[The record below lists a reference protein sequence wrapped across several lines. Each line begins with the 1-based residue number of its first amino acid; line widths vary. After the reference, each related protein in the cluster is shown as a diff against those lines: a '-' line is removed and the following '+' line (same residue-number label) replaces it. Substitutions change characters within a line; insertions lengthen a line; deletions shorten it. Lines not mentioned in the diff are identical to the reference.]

1 MSTRDRL
8 TRLTADLLQPV
19 AGPASAPRPS
29 YAALAAPANP
39 AGAADTGGAAP
50 GAEVP
55 ASPDGGPVAQDG
67 QAAPMAQ
74 PAQPASS
81 SPAALETRFPGVSPR
96 QPGRKTGPGEM
107 LAFRG
112 QMLAAEGEVARLRDA
127 LQQFDGSWPTRKL
140 DPQRVLPSRWANR
153 HEASFATADF
163 IRFKAD
169 IEHAGGNVQP
179 IVVRPLAGDAGR
191 YEIVF
196 GHRRHRACLE
206 LGLPVLAAIWTA
218 PMSDLDLFAAM
229 DRENRERAD
238 LSAWEQGTMYR
249 RALDEQMFPSQ
260 RRLAESLGVS
270 HTWVRKAIA
279 VADIPDPVVQCFRSP
294 LELQFKHAEQIGDAL
309 MADRKGVLRRAEKL
323 RQSERFSA
331 SAVVAALVGKQRGAG
346 ESARDIRVGG
356 VLAGKVSWDA
366 RGQATIRLLPGL
378 VHADNVAALVDAIA
392 AVVEPPAGKPG
403 RP

>member
-8 TRLTADLLQPV
+8 SRLTADLV
-19 AGPASAPRPS
+19 
-29 YAALAAPANP
+29 
-39 AGAADTGGAAP
+39 
-50 GAEVP
+50 VP
-55 ASPDGGPVAQDG
+55 ATTL
-67 QAAPMAQ
+67 
-74 PAQPASS
+74 PATP
-81 SPAALETRFPGVSPR
+81 PAAAEPPAAVPPADPQAEETRFPGVTPR

-112 QMLAAEGEVARLRDA
+112 QMLAAEGEVTRLRDA
-127 LQQFDGSWPTRKL
+127 LQLFDGSLPTKKL
-140 DPQRVLPSRWANR
+140 DPRSVVPSRWANR
-153 HEASFATADF
+153 HDASFTTPAF

-179 IVVRPLAGDAGR
+179 IVVRPVEGESAV

-218 PMSDLDLFAAM
+218 PMSDPELFAAM

-249 RALDEQMFPSQ
+249 KALDEQMFPSQ

-279 VADIPDPVVQCFRSP
+279 VAEIPDPVVQCFRSP
-294 LELQFKHAEQIGDAL
+294 LELQFKHAEQIADAL
-309 MADRKGVLRRAEKL
+309 AADRKGVLRRAEKL

-331 SAVVAALVGKQRGAG
+331 AAVVAALVGRQRMAS
-346 ESARDIRVGG
+346 ESAREIRVQGDLVG
-356 VLAGKVSWDA
+356 RVSWDE
-366 RGQATIRLLPGL
+366 RGQATIRLLPGV
-378 VHADNVAALVDAIA
+378 VHADNVGPLIDAISGLVQA
-392 AVVEPPAGKPG
+392 PATRKPG
-403 RP
+403 A

>member
-8 TRLTADLLQPV
+8 SRLTADLLAPNLPTAQKTE
-19 AGPASAPRPS
+19 SARPS
-29 YAALAAPANP
+29 EVQVDAAV
-39 AGAADTGGAAP
+39 P
-50 GAEVP
+50 GASQAEV
-55 ASPDGGPVAQDG
+55 
-67 QAAPMAQ
+67 
-74 PAQPASS
+74 
-81 SPAALETRFPGVSPR
+81 ETRFPEVTPR

-112 QMLAAEGEVARLRDA
+112 QMLAAEGEVTRLRDA
-127 LQQFDGSWPTRKL
+127 LQQFDDSLPTKKL
-140 DPQRVLPSRWANR
+140 DPKSVAPSRWSNR
-153 HEASFATADF
+153 HEASFSTAEF

-179 IVVRPLAGDAGR
+179 ILVRPTDAAAIS

-218 PMSDLDLFAAM
+218 PMSDLELFAAM

-238 LSAWEQGTMYR
+238 LTAWEQGTMYR
-249 RALDEQMFPSQ
+249 KALEEQMFPSQ

-279 VADIPDPVVQCFRSP
+279 VAEIPDPVVQCFRSP
-294 LELQFKHAEQIGDAL
+294 LELQFRHAEQISDAL
-309 MADRKGVLRRAEKL
+309 LADRKGVLRRAEKL

-331 SAVVAALVGKQRGAG
+331 SAVVAALIGKQRGAG
-346 ESARDIRVGG
+346 EPAREIRVGG
-356 VLAGKVSWDA
+356 TLAGKVSWDA

-378 VHADNVAALVDAIA
+378 VHAENVGALVDAISS
-392 AVVEPPAGKPG
+392 VVEPTAAKK
-403 RP
+403 

>member
-8 TRLTADLLQPV
+8 SRLTADLLTPMPQLGQE
-19 AGPASAPRPS
+19 ADAPRPS
-29 YAALAAPANP
+29 EVAADAAAPAP
-39 AGAADTGGAAP
+39 SQAG
-50 GAEVP
+50 V
-55 ASPDGGPVAQDG
+55 
-67 QAAPMAQ
+67 
-74 PAQPASS
+74 
-81 SPAALETRFPGVSPR
+81 ETRFPGVTSR

-112 QMLAAEGEVARLRDA
+112 QMLAAEGEVTRLREA
-127 LQQFDGSWPTRKL
+127 LQQFDDSLPTKKL
-140 DPQRVLPSRWANR
+140 DPKTLVPSRWSNR
-153 HEASFATADF
+153 HEASYATADF

-179 IVVRPLAGDAGR
+179 ILVRPGPAETQS

-218 PMSDLDLFAAM
+218 PMSDLELFAAM

-238 LSAWEQGTMYR
+238 LSAWEQGAMYR
-249 RALDEQMFPSQ
+249 KALDEQMFPSQ

-279 VADIPDPVVQCFRSP
+279 VAEIPEPVVQCFRSP
-294 LELQFKHAEQIGDAL
+294 LEIQFRHAEMISEAL
-309 MADRKGVLRRAEKL
+309 EADRKGVLRRADKL

-331 SAVVAALVGKQRGAG
+331 SAVVAALVGKQRGAR
-346 ESARDIRVGG
+346 ETPRDIRVGG
-356 VLAGKVSWDA
+356 TLAGKLSWDA
-366 RGQATIRLLPGL
+366 RGQATIRLMPGV
-378 VHADNVAALVDAIA
+378 VHGENVAALVEAISG
-392 AVVEPPAGKPG
+392 VIGPG
-403 RP
+403 TVKE

>member
-8 TRLTADLLQPV
+8 SRLTADLVVPPVPGPV
-19 AGPASAPRPS
+19 AASPASTV
-29 YAALAAPANP
+29 PATEP
-39 AGAADTGGAAP
+39 PGAAP
-50 GAEVP
+50 TDTPPLAADPVP
-55 ASPDGGPVAQDG
+55 
-67 QAAPMAQ
+67 
-74 PAQPASS
+74 
-81 SPAALETRFPGVSPR
+81 LETRFPGVTPR

-127 LQQFDGSWPTRKL
+127 LQQFDGSLPTKKL
-140 DPQRVLPSRWANR
+140 DPSTVVPSRWANR
-153 HEASFATADF
+153 HDASFSTPDF

-179 IVVRPLAGDAGR
+179 IVVRPPDADGQG

-218 PMSDLDLFAAM
+218 PMSDLELFAAM

-249 RALDEQMFPSQ
+249 KALEEQMFPSQ

-294 LELQFKHAEQIGDAL
+294 LELQFKHAEQIADAL
-309 MADRKGVLRRAEKL
+309 LADRKGVLRRAEKL

-331 SAVVAALVGKQRGAG
+331 AAVVAALVGKQRMAG
-346 ESARDIRVGG
+346 EAAREIRVGG
-356 VLAGKVSWDA
+356 ELAGRIAWDE
-366 RGQATIRLLPGL
+366 RGQATIRLLPGV
-378 VHADNVAALVDAIA
+378 VHADNVGALVDAIS
-392 AVVEPPAGKPG
+392 AVVQAPTRRK
-403 RP
+403 

>member
-8 TRLTADLLQPV
+8 SRLTADLV
-19 AGPASAPRPS
+19 
-29 YAALAAPANP
+29 
-39 AGAADTGGAAP
+39 
-50 GAEVP
+50 VP
-55 ASPDGGPVAQDG
+55 
-67 QAAPMAQ
+67 
-74 PAQPASS
+74 PASS
-81 SPAALETRFPGVSPR
+81 PGPAPGPVPVAVAQASEDASAAPQVAHEAAATLPGPAPLETRFPGVSLR

-112 QMLAAEGEVARLRDA
+112 QMLAAEGEVTRLRDA
-127 LQQFDGSWPTRKL
+127 LQQFDGSLPTKKL
-140 DPQRVLPSRWANR
+140 DARTVVPSRWANR

-169 IEHAGGNVQP
+169 VEHAGGNVQP
-179 IVVRPLAGDAGR
+179 IVVRPLNAEATS

-218 PMSDLDLFAAM
+218 PMSDMELFAAM

-249 RALDEQMFPSQ
+249 KALEEQMFPSQ

-279 VADIPDPVVQCFRSP
+279 VAEIPDPVVQCFRSP
-294 LELQFKHAEQIGDAL
+294 LELQFKHAEQIADAL

-331 SAVVAALVGKQRGAG
+331 SAVVAALVGKQRGSG
-346 ESARDIRVGG
+346 EPPREIRVDG
-356 VLAGKVSWDA
+356 VLAGKITWDE
-366 RGQATIRLLPGL
+366 RGQATIRLLPG
-378 VHADNVAALVDAIA
+378 VAHAENVVALVDAIS
-392 AVVEPPAGKPG
+392 AVVQAPVRKV
-403 RP
+403 

>member
-8 TRLTADLLQPV
+8 SRLTADLL
-19 AGPASAPRPS
+19 
-29 YAALAAPANP
+29 
-39 AGAADTGGAAP
+39 AP
-50 GAEVP
+50 GMPPEQGAESARSPEVLADGVVP
-55 ASPDGGPVAQDG
+55 SANQSGV
-67 QAAPMAQ
+67 
-74 PAQPASS
+74 
-81 SPAALETRFPGVSPR
+81 ETRFPGVTPR

-112 QMLAAEGEVARLRDA
+112 QMLAAEGEVTRLREA
-127 LQQFDGSWPTRKL
+127 LHQFDDSLPTKKL
-140 DPQRVLPSRWANR
+140 DPKTVVPSRWSNR

-179 IVVRPLAGDAGR
+179 ILVRSVEAAAVS

-218 PMSDLDLFAAM
+218 PMSDIELFAAM

-249 RALDEQMFPSQ
+249 KALDEQMFPSQ

-279 VADIPDPVVQCFRSP
+279 VAEIPEPVVQCFRSP
-294 LELQFKHAEQIGDAL
+294 LEVQFRHAELISAAL
-309 MADRKGVLRRAEKL
+309 ETDRKGVLRRAEKL

-331 SAVVAALVGKQRGAG
+331 SAVVAALIGKQRGAG
-346 ESARDIRVGG
+346 EAAREIRIGG
-356 VLAGKVSWDA
+356 TLAGKVSWDS

-378 VHADNVAALVDAIA
+378 VHAENVGALVDALSG
-392 AVVEPPAGKPG
+392 VVELTAAKK
-403 RP
+403 

>member
-8 TRLTADLLQPV
+8 SRLTADLGVPPPQ
-19 AGPASAPRPS
+19 AATSAAM
-29 YAALAAPANP
+29 AAAAPVVVEPPA
-39 AGAADTGGAAP
+39 AGAG
-50 GAEVP
+50 EL
-55 ASPDGGPVAQDG
+55 
-67 QAAPMAQ
+67 
-74 PAQPASS
+74 
-81 SPAALETRFPGVSPR
+81 PAALTITGVPPGSPGVETRFPGVSPR

-127 LQQFDGSWPTRKL
+127 LQQFDGSLPTKKL
-140 DPQRVLPSRWANR
+140 DPKTVVASRWANR

-179 IVVRPLAGDAGR
+179 IVVRPLTADAIS

-218 PMSDLDLFAAM
+218 PMSDLELFAAM

-238 LSAWEQGTMYR
+238 LSAWEQGSMYR
-249 RALDEQMFPSQ
+249 KALDEQMFPSQ

-279 VADIPDPVVQCFRSP
+279 VAEIPDPVVQCFRSP
-294 LELQFKHAEQIGDAL
+294 LELQFKHAEQIADAL

-331 SAVVAALVGKQRGAG
+331 SAVVAALVGKQRGSG
-346 ESARDIRVGG
+346 EAPREIRVDG
-356 VLAGKVSWDA
+356 VLAGKITWDE
-366 RGQATIRLLPGL
+366 RGQATIRLLPG
-378 VHADNVAALVDAIA
+378 VAHADNVVALVDAISS
-392 AVVEPPAGKPG
+392 VVQAPVRKG
-403 RP
+403 